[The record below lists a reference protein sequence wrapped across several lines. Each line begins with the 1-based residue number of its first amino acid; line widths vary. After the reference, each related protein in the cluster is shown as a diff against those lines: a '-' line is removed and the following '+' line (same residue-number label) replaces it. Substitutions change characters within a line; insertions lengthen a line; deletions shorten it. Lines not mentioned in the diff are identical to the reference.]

1 MNMTDTPTLAKSS
14 SAMTPIKTKVAV
26 EINGQLVQQEVT
38 PRTHLGDFLRDQV
51 RLTGTHLGCEHGVC
65 GACTVL
71 LDGCAVKSCSLL
83 AVQVAGRSVTT
94 IEGLSAPGAP
104 LHPLQDAF
112 SACHGLQCGFCTP
125 GMIMA
130 AKDLLDHTPQP
141 SEAQVVH
148 ALEGNLCRCTG
159 YVNIVTAV
167 QQAASTMAQRPAPTP
182 A

>member
-1 MNMTDTPTLAKSS
+1 MPHLAFTLNAQPLHTE
-14 SAMTPIKTKVAV
+14 AEPATL
-26 EINGQLVQQEVT
+26 LVDLL
-38 PRTHLGDFLRDQV
+38 RNSLG
-51 RLTGTHLGCEHGVC
+51 LTGTHVGCETAQC

-71 LDGCAVKSCSLL
+71 LDGQAVKSCSVL

-94 IEGLSAPGAP
+94 IEGLSAPGAA

-130 AKDLLDHTPQP
+130 AKGLLDSTPQP
-141 SEAQVVH
+141 SEAQVVQ

-167 QQAASTMAQRPAPTP
+167 QQAAVTLTQGSAVSA
-182 A
+182 